1 MRVFPNVVPFVF
13 SLVATTII
21 KSGVYS
27 IGVKTMRLIE
37 FPFVVSIGRL
47 IIRPG
52 FNRMLDLIE
61 VFDEV
66 IKIEVIDVRKY
77 IPCIR

>member
-1 MRVFPNVVPFVF
+1 MRVFLNVVPFVLP
-13 SLVATTII
+13 LVATTII
-21 KSGVYS
+21 ESIVYS
-27 IGVKTMRLIE
+27 MGVKTMRLTE
-37 FPFVVSIGRL
+37 FPFVVSIGCL
-47 IIRPG
+47 IIRLG
-52 FNRMLDLIE
+52 FSRMLDLIE